1 MSFLFLSKSLE
12 NLTFPPTPDVKEER
26 KQIEEQTRDND
37 QESTNSEK
45 PGLSEAQESEDDV
58 TMLISLDQLRKKLIR
73 NYKEQ
78 QEARLK
84 MREMEAEKNPGSP
97 RKPERI
103 TKAAVKERL
112 DSLNS
117 PIVIGGKRADIGIPI
132 SPADLKPVIALKPVN
147 RDRLRAN
154 APPMPLENRSS
165 QSK

>member
-1 MSFLFLSKSLE
+1 MSFFFFSKSLE

-37 QESTNSEK
+37 QESENLEK
-45 PGLSEAQESEDDV
+45 AGSSDAQGSEDDV
-58 TMLISLDQLRKKLIR
+58 TMLISLDQLRKQLIR

-84 MREMEAEKNPGSP
+84 MREIEAEKHPGSLK
-97 RKPERI
+97 KPERI

-112 DSLNS
+112 ESLNS
-117 PIVIGGKRADIGIPI
+117 PIAIGGKRADMGMPI
-132 SPADLKPVIALKPVN
+132 SPADLKPVTALKPVN

-154 APPMPLENRSS
+154 APHNSLENRSS